1 MGNKEI
7 YIVKRD
13 GKSVPFSLDKIKS
26 AIAKAFL
33 SVDTFATEDDFVAI
47 LSRIHVA
54 NGMSVEEIQNQVETA
69 LMAEKYFAVAKSYM
83 LYRQKHTETRETRDK
98 LN

>member
-33 SVDTFATEDDFVAI
+33 SVDFLFFRGMLQKRRDTECFGRNIV
-47 LSRIHVA
+47 LLWE
-54 NGMSVEEIQNQVETA
+54 G
-69 LMAEKYFAVAKSYM
+69 
-83 LYRQKHTETRETRDK
+83 
-98 LN
+98 

>member
-26 AIAKAFL
+26 AIAKAYL
-33 SVDTFATEDDFVAI
+33 SVDTIAT
-47 LSRIHVA
+47 
-54 NGMSVEEIQNQVETA
+54 
-69 LMAEKYFAVAKSYM
+69 
-83 LYRQKHTETRETRDK
+83 
-98 LN
+98 